1 VLTQIGEAL
10 AVLHDGGLVHGDLT
24 TSNLMVRSRD
34 TALVRAA
41 HLRCLLWWLMSS
53 RASMA
58 EHCCVDE

>member
-24 TSNLMVRSRD
+24 TSNLMVRTRD

-41 HLRCLLWWLMSS
+41 QLRRLFD
-53 RASMA
+53 A
-58 EHCCVDE
+58 